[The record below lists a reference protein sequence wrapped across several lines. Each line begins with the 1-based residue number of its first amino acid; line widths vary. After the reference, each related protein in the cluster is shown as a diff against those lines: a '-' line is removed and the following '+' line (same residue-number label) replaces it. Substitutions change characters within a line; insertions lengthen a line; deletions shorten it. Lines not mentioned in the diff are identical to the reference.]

1 MDFAD
6 LVSPEHDEPW
16 SGTMKASP
24 SGALRVVALALCA
37 AGLTAI
43 VGYGRAVA
51 RHDTVV
57 RDAAKVEDILLRELE
72 IEALRAG
79 AQTGTPEARSILR
92 ARARYEAALFARAL
106 ADGMEVL
113 DPVIE
118 ARLLELLAADL
129 GKARPTSAVLLAR
142 ARELELLAND
152 PVLRRRLINK
162 RMLWE
167 G

>member
-1 MDFAD
+1 
-6 LVSPEHDEPW
+6 
-16 SGTMKASP
+16 MKRSP
-24 SGALRVVALALCA
+24 SRALRVIVLALCG

-51 RHDTVV
+51 RRDAVE
-57 RDAAKVEDILLRELE
+57 RDAAKVEATLLRELE

-113 DPVIE
+113 DPVVE

-129 GKARPTSAVLLAR
+129 GEAHPTSAALLAR
-142 ARELELLAND
+142 ARELDLLAND